1 MSPADVE
8 KQILALLDG
17 ELSAEEVASLEST
30 LRSDRKAL
38 QAYAK
43 LVDLHNA
50 LETRYAGAGRK
61 SGASLVPV
69 ERVVA
74 RQRQRIAKR
83 SLFAAAAILL
93 GLAVTMAI
101 ILTPSNPRQVASF
114 KTGPDARYWLGYEG
128 EGDGPEDGRLAVG
141 SRLVLSDGA
150 FEGVFGSGVRLV
162 AEAPCDLRILAE
174 DRIAVENGVAWFLVP
189 AAAQGFVAETPRLVV
204 KDLGT
209 EFGVISR
216 RGDADE
222 VHVMKG
228 SVEVTARSAG
238 ALATTLQAG
247 MAVQVGAD
255 GNFATIDP
263 DSSNFRKHLQS
274 FEGTL
279 SHFSFTGPPWS
290 TDKVADFASFAA
302 STPSVDADRF
312 STTSILSNHGFTPG
326 GYDSFVIRD
335 SDLGTSIFSTSRTP
349 GVGMNL
355 AGADQDVP
363 THYISFTVTPE
374 KGFRTTF
381 RSFSFYTG
389 LNGAND
395 SYTVELRAWDGSGE
409 TQLGSIS
416 HSTGGSMNEPV
427 ASKVIDF
434 EDFTS
439 DRKVEFRLYG
449 YGVTQPLA
457 APANSGIRFDDL
469 TLVGSSVAIPLG
481 ADPSR

>member
-1 MSPADVE
+1 MSSADVE

-30 LRSDRKAL
+30 LRSDPKAL

-50 LETRYAGAGRK
+50 LETHYAGAGRK
-61 SGASLVPV
+61 SGVSLVPV

-83 SLFAAAAILL
+83 SLLAAAAILL
-93 GLAVTMAI
+93 GLAVAMAI
-101 ILTPSNPRQVASF
+101 ILAPSGPRQVASF

-128 EGDGPEDGRLAVG
+128 EGEGPEDGRLAVG
-141 SRLVLSDGA
+141 SRLVLSEGA

-162 AEAPCDLRILAE
+162 AEAPCDLRILAD

-216 RGDADE
+216 EEDADE
-222 VHVMKG
+222 VHVMTG

-238 ALATTLQAG
+238 ALATTLQVG
-247 MAVQVGAD
+247 MAVRAGAD
-255 GNFATIDP
+255 GQLATIDP
-263 DSSNFRKHLQS
+263 DSSRFRKHLQS
-274 FEGTL
+274 FEGTI
-279 SHFSFTGPPWS
+279 SHFTFTGPPWS

-302 STPSVDADRF
+302 SASSEDADRF
-312 STTSILSNHGFTPG
+312 STTSVLSNQGFTPG
-326 GYDSFVIRD
+326 GYGSFLIRD
-335 SDLGTSIFSTSRTP
+335 ADLGTSIFSASQTP

-355 AGADQDVP
+355 AGADQDAATNHVA
-363 THYISFTVTPE
+363 FAVAPE
-374 KGFRTTF
+374 QGFRTTF
-381 RSFSFYTG
+381 KSFSFYAG

-395 SYTVELRAWDGSGE
+395 GCTIELRAWDGTKE
-409 TQLGSIS
+409 TRLGSIS
-416 HSTGGSMNEPV
+416 HSSGSSVNEPV
-427 ASKVIDF
+427 VLKVIDF

-439 DRKVEFRLYG
+439 ARTVEFRLYA
-449 YGVTQPLA
+449 YGVSRPLA
-457 APANSGIRFDDL
+457 APENSGIRFDDL
-469 TLVGSSVAIPLG
+469 VLEGSTVAIPFQMNPG
-481 ADPSR
+481 R